1 MSILHANALK
11 KWSLINTLDRSH
23 KHKSIFRTGTS
34 NFLEE
39 KIMFRKLLIILS
51 LILTA
56 GMLLFYDSA
65 HTHSG
70 RTDANGGHY
79 NRKTGEYHYHNNGT
93 SSRSTDYGEDAY
105 LIAGGIIILIGI
117 CWILI
122 DPDSCCLMDSEHI
135 SNPARS
141 FLSERPTF
149 PSLGNRFWLPDLKI
163 DTEEMNGWR
172 FQATYTFRF

>member
-1 MSILHANALK
+1 
-11 KWSLINTLDRSH
+11 
-23 KHKSIFRTGTS
+23 
-34 NFLEE
+34 
-39 KIMFRKLLIILS
+39 MFRKP
-51 LILTA
+51 LTYTCI
-56 GMLLFYDSA
+56 MLTCTWVLCYNTVYA
-65 HTHSG
+65 HSG

-79 NRKTGEYHYHNNGT
+79 NRQTGEYHYHNNGT
-93 SSRSTDYGEDAY
+93 SSGGTSSRSTDYGENTY
-105 LIAGGIIILIGI
+105 LIAGGIILIGI

-135 SNPARS
+135 SSNPARR
-141 FLSERPTF
+141 FLSERPTL